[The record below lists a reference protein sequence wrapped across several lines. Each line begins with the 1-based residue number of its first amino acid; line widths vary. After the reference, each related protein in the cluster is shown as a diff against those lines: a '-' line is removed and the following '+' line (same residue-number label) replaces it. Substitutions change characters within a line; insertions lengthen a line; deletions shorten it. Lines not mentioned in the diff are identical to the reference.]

1 MTAPMLRRYLTEPE
15 QLKLL
20 RAARNTHCPLAQRD
34 YWWMRLL
41 IETGAR
47 IDEFARWSAAQ
58 AEQALSI
65 GWLVSLP
72 SQRKG
77 KKRGLEYLVTQSVRE
92 CLEQLLKLQRDEAA
106 ATGAALLGE
115 EMPLVWGRDGA
126 ALSVRSYQAR
136 MALWSERAGLPFR
149 ATPHWL
155 RHTRG
160 VNIIR
165 RSRAGNPTKV
175 VQQALGHASLA
186 STGIYTGMLREEYEA
201 ALRNV
206 DTARLPKRVAARLA
220 LGTQQAR
227 AS

>member
-15 QLKLL
+15 QQQLL

-47 IDEFARWSAAQ
+47 IDEFSRWSAAQ
-58 AEQALSI
+58 AEQALQC

-92 CLEQLLKLQRDEAA
+92 CLEHLLRLQREEA
-106 ATGAALLGE
+106 TSTALPRE
-115 EMPLVWGRDGA
+115 AQPLVWGRDGT

-136 MALWSERAGLPFR
+136 MVMWSQRAGLPFR

-165 RSRAGNPTKV
+165 RSRSNNPTKV

-186 STGIYTGMLREEYEA
+186 STGIYTGMLREEYTA
-201 ALRNV
+201 ALHNV
-206 DTARLPKRVAARLA
+206 DGARVPKRVALRLA
-220 LGTQQAR
+220 LANQPQPGA
-227 AS
+227 A